1 MKTLWNRGIEVYD
14 AYAKDNFLL
23 RAMIF
28 CTISDFPAYGIV
40 ETYINGKKRELLKS
54 FIEAHTELINS
65 SEVEDGVDP
74 LIMVVGPEHGGRTR
88 GVGHLVGFKQ
98 GIEGYVAKK
107 RRYCEREK
115 ITEIVNKKI
124 KEAREEMDAE
134 YEEKLARAINEM
146 KSSQQQN
153 ENPESPLM
161 RKSSCD
167 SASNF
172 DVLDNI
178 QEASKCQLFLPYGT
192 TKVLCAMG
200 MVYPAKQVHG
210 KSVLQGHAKVHV
222 DKVEANYKDYILP
235 VQTEEFNTLGETLFS
250 FIQWPKKYMELTKA
264 FNSNQTGN
272 KKIVA
277 ANTSTQTATKQIV
290 ATNKESSTQKQT
302 SPNLS
307 RQEGPSNYIA
317 AAPPTKRARPLNSLP
332 ICVTLDRGS
341 LFLDQ
346 TLPYLDLGTCKPRGV
361 SSFTLERLIELNLDA
376 GFFILV

>member
-1 MKTLWNRGIEVYD
+1 
-14 AYAKDNFLL
+14 
-23 RAMIF
+23 
-28 CTISDFPAYGIV
+28 
-40 ETYINGKKRELLKS
+40 
-54 FIEAHTELINS
+54 
-65 SEVEDGVDP
+65 
-74 LIMVVGPEHGGRTR
+74 
-88 GVGHLVGFKQ
+88 
-98 GIEGYVAKK
+98 
-107 RRYCEREK
+107 
-115 ITEIVNKKI
+115 
-124 KEAREEMDAE
+124 MDAE
-134 YEEKLARAINEM
+134 YEEKLARTINEM
-146 KSSQQQN
+146 KSIQQQN

-178 QEASKCQLFLPYGT
+178 QEASKCQLFLPHGT

-250 FIQWPKKYMELTKA
+250 FIQWPKKYKELTKA

-290 ATNKESSTQKQT
+290 ATNKDSSTQKQT

-317 AAPPTKRARPLNSLP
+317 AAPPTKRARPLNSVSMDDPGRPPGIVLSAATSFWIP
-332 ICVTLDRGS
+332 IQPKQVFGFLWDENFMSEDVISNGGS
-341 LFLDQ
+341 VQEMARITNGRD
-346 TLPYLDLGTCKPRGV
+346 
-361 SSFTLERLIELNLDA
+361 
-376 GFFILV
+376 